1 MIEIGSRAQKLPA
14 PPSVVW
20 GSLIQPQRQQSRAW
34 LVLASD
40 ELAPRILEAE
50 EFHRVVWSSLW
61 PSRPNDEVHFALEAN
76 GFEALLGFTLLT
88 PDGPPDQ
95 STVGHLRYRLN
106 HLLFADLRY
115 SYGQ

>member
-20 GSLIQPQRQQSRAW
+20 DSLVQPEREGSRPW
-34 LVLASD
+34 LDLAND
-40 ELAPRILEAE
+40 EVAPRILHAE
-50 EFHRVVWSSLW
+50 EHHRVVWSSLW
-61 PSRPNDEVHFALEAN
+61 PSRPNDEVHFDLASIGSETSLK
-76 GFEALLGFTLLT
+76 FTLLT
-88 PDGPPDQ
+88 PDEPPDQ
-95 STVGHLRYRLN
+95 SIAGHLRYRLN